1 MKKKNLIIG
10 LLVSLAIVSNIQAQ
24 EKIDSAY
31 LEIPT
36 RGRGFQVTFEGGK
49 MNFTNTKGDYDYNG
63 GHFYGVLGYKINK
76 KISTGIGLGF
86 DAVEMSYQGGIQ
98 SLKLNNTTGETERNI
113 SWLSEDLGV
122 FKLFARGQYRFTDNR
137 FSPFVACDLGI
148 RCTISGYRDM
158 YGESL
163 LFDED
168 NAWKYGTYLEE
179 YKAGSLTQLLG
190 KPSVVNVFATP
201 TIGFSLRTTNNSYLE
216 LKAGYTLS
224 PYAMGVRKSTDYTF
238 NNEQITHIASC
249 RPIKMSA
256 PFVSLAFTHTFG
268 VWSDLDESLYEA
280 TKARTREKWE
290 NALVITGAVLGAA
303 ATVAGTI
310 STAQNNNSEKIGST
324 SMETNNSKAGTGKK
338 DAKAKPEKY
347 NIGVNISGRGS
358 ERAYSNYIEM
368 LHKMTVYPET
378 YNAQDRKRYQ
388 AEMRKIREN
397 HNSDES
403 LNDISKSPWEDWDG
417 DLNSHS

>member
-10 LLVSLAIVSNIQAQ
+10 LLVSLAIASNIQAQ

-49 MNFTNTKGDYDYNG
+49 MNFTNTEGDYDYNG

-76 KISTGIGLGF
+76 KISAGIGLGF

-98 SLKLNNTTGETERNI
+98 SLKLNNTTGEIERNI

-137 FSPFVACDLGI
+137 FSPFVACDLGLRI
-148 RCTISGYRDM
+148 TSGLQNI
-158 YGESL
+158 YGEDW

-168 NAWKYGTYLEE
+168 EAWRFGSNREE
-179 YKAGSLTQLLG
+179 YIAGSLTQLLG
-190 KPSVVNVFATP
+190 KPSIVNVFATP

-256 PFVSLAFTHTFG
+256 PFVSLSFTHTFRY
-268 VWSDLDESLYEA
+268 WSDLDESLYDA
-280 TKARTREKWE
+280 TRARKREQRIQTLEKV
-290 NALVITGAVLGAA
+290 LVVAGSVLGVAA
-303 ATVAGTI
+303 MTLGTI
-310 STAQNNNSEKIGST
+310 NAIQSENNAGDGDET
-324 SMETNNSKAGTGKK
+324 SSSNNSKNYQPAYDVWARRAEKLYNELTADRYVGSSKTRSV
-338 DAKAKPEKY
+338 DVSSYHKAQREMQ
-347 NIGVNISGRGS
+347 NISRKA
-358 ERAYSNYIEM
+358 RAAGKPVVES
-368 LHKMTVYPET
+368 VYQT
-378 YNAQDRKRYQ
+378 
-388 AEMRKIREN
+388 
-397 HNSDES
+397 
-403 LNDISKSPWEDWDG
+403 KSV
-417 DLNSHS
+417 N

>member
-1 MKKKNLIIG
+1 MKKKYLFI
-10 LLVSLAIVSNIQAQ
+10 LLGVSLVIAGNIQAQ
-24 EKIDSAY
+24 EMIDSAY

-36 RGRGFQVTFEGGK
+36 RGRGFQLTVEGGK
-49 MNFTNTKGDYDYNG
+49 MNFTNTEGDYAYNG
-63 GHFYGVLGYKINK
+63 GHFYGVLGYKINQ
-76 KISTGIGLGF
+76 KISAGVGLGF
-86 DAVEMSYQGGIQ
+86 DAVGMSYQGGIQ
-98 SLKLNNTTGETERNI
+98 SLKLNNTTGEIERNI
-113 SWLSEDLGV
+113 SYLSEDLGV

-168 NAWKYGTYLEE
+168 NAWRYGTNLEE

-224 PYAMGVRKSTDYTF
+224 PYAMGVRKSMDYTF

-256 PFVSLAFTHTFG
+256 PFVSLSFTHTFRY
-268 VWSDLDESLYEA
+268 WSDLDESLYDA
-280 TKARTREKWE
+280 TRARKREQRLQNLE
-290 NALVITGAVLGAA
+290 TALVVTGAVLGAA
-303 ATVAGTI
+303 STIAGAANTVR
-310 STAQNNNSEKIGST
+310 NNNSEAANST
-324 SMETNNSKAGTGKK
+324 SAKNNKGASQKKSSKKYDIGT
-338 DAKAKPEKY
+338 
-347 NIGVNISGRGS
+347 NISGRGS

-378 YNAQDRKRYQ
+378 YNAQDRQRYQ
-388 AEMRKIREN
+388 TEMRKIREN
-397 HNSDES
+397 HNSNDS

-417 DLNSHS
+417 NLNSHP